1 VNRFNQRRLGKS
13 IRNAA
18 WLVAWDEVTQSHV
31 YRRDLDLTIERDR
44 IAAIGS
50 AGPADSARLQMAQR
64 RAIEKVPAFD
74 WAGRGAA
81 EIMPPTFRSK

>member
-1 VNRFNQRRLGKS
+1 MREPLQPAPPRQI

-31 YRRDLDLTIERDR
+31 YRRDLDLTIERDT

-50 AGPADSARLQMAQR
+50 AGPAESVRGPCAWTTP
-64 RAIEKVPAFD
+64 PALPV
-74 WAGRGAA
+74 R
-81 EIMPPTFRSK
+81 

>member
-1 VNRFNQRRLGKS
+1 MHDPLEPSLPRKI

-31 YRRDLDLTIERDR
+31 YRRDLDLTIERDT

-50 AGPADSARLQMAQR
+50 AGPADNANAVEIDG
-64 RAIEKVPAFD
+64 RALRFCLASSTSTRTRPQS
-74 WAGRGAA
+74 RC
-81 EIMPPTFRSK
+81 